1 MAASSGRARGP
12 AARTSHATPRPPHQA
27 DERRRRRRLAT
38 TASATRPLMT
48 LFVHRIAPG
57 LDAGERHRLVDSA
70 LERACRDLEPGR
82 EGELLMRALS
92 IVRADVQGRV
102 RRTQDADIP
111 FQQTRDLGARI
122 AGARE
127 QLTHELGRSPRPA
140 EVADRLTEDL
150 DRVVEALARQDVVD
164 RFPWHGRW
172 PRPL

>member
-12 AARTSHATPRPPHQA
+12 AARTAHATPRSVHQA
-27 DERRRRRRLAT
+27 EERRRRRRLAT

-48 LFVHRIAPG
+48 SFVHRIAPA

-82 EGELLMRALS
+82 EGELLIRALS
-92 IVRADVQGRV
+92 IVRADVHGGV
-102 RRTQDADIP
+102 RRRQDPDIP
-111 FQQTRDLGARI
+111 LQQTRDLDARI

-127 QLTHELGRSPRPA
+127 QLALELGRAPRPA

-150 DRVVEALARQDVVD
+150 DRVLEALARQDVVD

-172 PRPL
+172 SRPV